1 MKKMIAALSTALLI
15 TCFATVALA
24 AESSALPPA
33 EVTAPVTEPAAATE
47 TTDTTDT
54 TDTTEPAEPAV
65 PEVKTLSLAQAMEIA
80 LTGNHQVELAALGVE
95 KAELS
100 LDQALFAKEKMLN
113 FLDNSNSNPDQDA
126 TRVIEVIPVQV
137 QSGKVIADAA
147 QSYTLNSIKY
157 GVEAAYYAVLRAEK
171 LLVTVENSYKR
182 ADVQYIQAQAKFRV
196 GVSPK
201 IDVIAAEAQRKAAAA
216 DVNSAKASLAMARMS
231 FNQTLGLDLDTPLV
245 LTDKFDFLAPE
256 VADSDAVFD
265 DQQVKDLGYVTAS
278 ETMKINQVGFDFAK
292 KYYTTNTFL
301 YRDAAYQHKQAEA
314 NLQAAQSTLELNI
327 KTAALNLQTAE
338 DNYNTLT
345 KSLAQARE
353 AYRLTKLRFDVGMA
367 TNYEVL
373 SSEDALNQVE
383 LGLVN
388 ALYNFNLAK
397 AQFAYG
403 IFAPAAGSR

>member
-1 MKKMIAALSTALLI
+1 MKKIFVMLSTALLI
-15 TCFATVALA
+15 TCFSAIALA
-24 AESSALPPA
+24 AEGSALPPA
-33 EVTAPVTEPAAATE
+33 EGTALPAAPVTEPAAPV
-47 TTDTTDT
+47 
-54 TDTTEPAEPAV
+54 EPAAQVVPVV
-65 PEVKTLSLAQAMEIA
+65 PEVRTLSLAQALEIA
-80 LTGNHQVELAALGVE
+80 LTGNSQVELSALGVE
-95 KAELS
+95 KAQLS
-100 LDQALFAKEKMLN
+100 LDQALFAREKMKN
-113 FLDNSNSNPDQDA
+113 SLDKSNSNPDQDA

-137 QSGKVIADAA
+137 QSGKVIADTA

-182 ADVQYIQAQAKFRV
+182 ADVQYTQAQAKFRV

-216 DVNSAKASLAMARMS
+216 DVNSAKATLTVARMS

-245 LTDKFDFLAPE
+245 LTDKFDYLASQLP
-256 VADSDAVFD
+256 DSDAVFA
-265 DQQVKDLGYVTAS
+265 DQQTKDLSFVTAS
-278 ETMKINQVGFDFAK
+278 ETMKINQVGYDFAK

-338 DNYNTLT
+338 ENYNTLT